1 MLFYQTVFGVTHITD
16 PNIVW
21 TKTYGTANIEVGFS
35 IHQTNDDGFIIVGE
49 TKLSESQN
57 WDIYLIKTDG
67 EGNVIWTKTYG
78 DENDD
83 FGRSVI
89 QTPDGGYVIGG
100 FTKSYM
106 TGSVSIYLIRT
117 YANGDTIWTR
127 TYGGKSI
134 GYICYDLLL
143 TLDSSYIIAGT
154 IFENDNEDIYVMKTD
169 STGEIIWTR
178 TYGGTDQ
185 DWCWEIQQTTDNGY
199 AIIGTT
205 SSFGVGNCDVWLL
218 KTDSLGDTLWTKTYG
233 GTSWDNGL
241 SVDQTDNDGYIITGQ
256 TNSFC
261 TGGSDV
267 WLIKTD
273 CYGDTLWTKNHG
285 GTGSDAGYS
294 VLQTQ
299 DEGYIIVGNT
309 DSLGLGSHDIYV
321 IKTNANGERIWSTS
335 YGGDN
340 VSSGVSIIRTRDKGF
355 IIVGNTISFG
365 NNNRDIYALKILFNP
380 R

>member
-1 MLFYQTVFGVTHITD
+1 MLFYQTVFGPTHITG

-21 TKTYGTANIEVGFS
+21 TKIYGTANMEIGFS
-35 IHQTNDDGFIIVGE
+35 IHHTKDDGFIIVGE
-49 TKLSESQN
+49 TKLSESHN

-78 DENDD
+78 NENDD

-89 QTPDGGYVIGG
+89 QTPEGGYTIGG
-100 FTKSYM
+100 FTKSYT
-106 TGSVSIYLIRT
+106 TGSVSIYLIKT
-117 YANGDTIWTR
+117 NAKGDTIWTR
-127 TYGGKSI
+127 TYGGKST
-134 GYICYDLLL
+134 GYICYDVLL
-143 TLDSSYIIAGT
+143 TPDSSYIIAGT
-154 IFENDNEDIYVMKTD
+154 IFENDNEDIYVMKIN

-178 TYGGTDQ
+178 TYGGADQ

-205 SSFGVGNCDVWLL
+205 SSFGIGDSDVWLL

-233 GTSWDNGL
+233 GTNWDHGL
-241 SVDQTDNDGYIITGQ
+241 SVHQIDNDGYIIAGQ

-261 TGGSDV
+261 TGGPDV
-267 WLIKTD
+267 WLIKTN
-273 CYGDTLWTKNHG
+273 CYGDTLWTKNYG
-285 GTGSDAGYS
+285 GTGNDAGYS

-309 DSLGLGSHDIYV
+309 DSFGTGTLDGYI
-321 IKTNANGERIWSTS
+321 IKTNANGERIWSAL

-340 VSSGVSIIRTRDKGF
+340 ISSGASIIRTRDKGF
-355 IIVGNTISFG
+355 IIIGNTTSFS